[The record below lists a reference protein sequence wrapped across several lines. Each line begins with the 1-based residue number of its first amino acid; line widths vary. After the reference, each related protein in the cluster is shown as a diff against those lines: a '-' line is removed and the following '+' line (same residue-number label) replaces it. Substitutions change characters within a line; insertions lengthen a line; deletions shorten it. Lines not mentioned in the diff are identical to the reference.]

1 MGKQAKEKKQAPN
14 DHSRRRSLVWTYCS
28 DLGNGRAQCNICW
41 RELVYR
47 NGSTYN
53 LKRHMLTKHGSAEQ
67 SSLAKV
73 PTNGSDEEAA
83 SASTSMSVAGA
94 RGRKSMSMLKRGTL
108 KLKPVPDK
116 VAAAVRAALAGAE
129 GDLSV
134 GVNGQCDL
142 GTIYKNAAAVT
153 TISSSKRN
161 SFDQALLEMIAVD
174 FHRLSIVDDAG
185 FRRFVSKLQPMYK
198 LPTRQVLF
206 DTLLEQ
212 QYTRALNE
220 RRIDVQQATSV
231 CLSAEG
237 WTALNGDH
245 YIALTAH
252 YLGPQ
257 LDAKSCLLDCFAY
270 NDKHSAVEIK
280 DELVRIA
287 EQWCVHTKVIAV
299 VSDANQNIITAVQLA
314 GWPHMPCFAQTLN
327 LIAEEALK
335 EIVDITSRVRAIV
348 DYFRRNADATSTLKN
363 VLQQLLLPDRDLV
376 QDYPSCQWNMTYRM
390 FHRMVEMREPV
401 VSSLALMVEDGPD
414 CLLGDADWDVVS
426 LTCDLLKP
434 TYEVTSELSSE
445 RYSLASKIILM
456 ARGLVMLCQKQLNI
470 PTLPPVVRRMSG
482 IMLASM
488 SKLYTSLESSSFLAE
503 AMLLDP
509 RFKRSGFADDSSAD
523 RTVNSIVSLASRGL
537 VASTEE
543 SIAFTVSEPDGTISA
558 QLPSSLVPTSSI
570 WSDYDQR
577 VYIIVQQQNPAA
589 EAQAQVRQ
597 FLEEPLVPRQ
607 DNCLEWWQSRSA
619 IYSRL
624 VDVVRERLC
633 IVATSVPCDRMYSKS
648 GAILNDRRSRLDQ
661 SEVRQLVFLNANMVL
676 S

>member
-1 MGKQAKEKKQAPN
+1 
-14 DHSRRRSLVWTYCS
+14 
-28 DLGNGRAQCNICW
+28 
-41 RELVYR
+41 
-47 NGSTYN
+47 
-53 LKRHMLTKHGSAEQ
+53 MLTKHGSAEQ
-67 SSLAKV
+67 SSLMKV
-73 PTNGSDEEAA
+73 PTSGSDEEAA
-83 SASTSMSVAGA
+83 SASTSISAAGV
-94 RGRKSMSMLKRGTL
+94 RGKKPLTMLKRGAL

-129 GDLSV
+129 GELGV
-134 GVNGQCDL
+134 GINGQCDL
-142 GTIYKNAAAVT
+142 GTIYKTANATGAL
-153 TISSSKRN
+153 SSSKKS
-161 SFDQALLEMIAVD
+161 SFDQALLEMIAID
-174 FHRLSIVDDAG
+174 FHPLSIVDDVG
-185 FRRFVSKLQPMYK
+185 FRRFVTKLQPMYK
-198 LPTRQVLF
+198 LPTRQVLYE
-206 DTLLEQ
+206 TLLQQ

-220 RRIDVQQATSV
+220 RRTDVQQATSV

-237 WTALNGDH
+237 WTAMTGDH

-257 LDAKSCLLDCFAY
+257 LDSKCCLLDCFAY
-270 NDKHSAVEIK
+270 NDKHSTVEIK
-280 DELVRIA
+280 DEMVRIA
-287 EQWCVHTKVIAV
+287 EQWGVHTKVIAV
-299 VSDANQNIITAVQLA
+299 VSDANPNIITAVQLA

-327 LIAEEALK
+327 LIADEALK
-335 EIVDITSRVRAIV
+335 EIADVTIRVRSIV
-348 DYFRRNADATSTLKN
+348 DYFQRNADAAATLKN
-363 VLQQLLLPDRDLV
+363 VLQQLLLPERELV
-376 QDYPSCQWNMTYRM
+376 LDSPNSRWNATFRM
-390 FHRMVEMREPV
+390 FHRLVEMRESI

-414 CLLGDADWDVVS
+414 CLLSDADWDVVAR
-426 LTCDLLKP
+426 TCDLLKP

-456 ARGLVMLCQKQLNI
+456 ARGLMMLCQKQLNI
-470 PTLPPVVRRMSG
+470 LTLPAAVRRMG
-482 IMLASM
+482 TIMMASM
-488 SKLYTSLESSSFLAE
+488 TKLYTSLESSSFLAE

-509 RFKRSGFADDSSAD
+509 RFKRSGFADEASAD
-523 RTVNSIVSLASRGL
+523 RTVNSIVTLASRGL
-537 VASTEE
+537 PNGAEE
-543 SIAFTVSEPDGTISA
+543 GIAFTVTEPDGTISA
-558 QLPSSLVPTSSI
+558 QLPTSLVPTSSI

-607 DNCLEWWQSRSA
+607 ESCLEWWQSRLA

-648 GAILNDRRSRLDQ
+648 GSILTDRRSRLDQ